1 MVRNANRRRRDAAAR
16 QVTCSRQNNTTDNS
30 QGLPTIQVPLIGE
43 LSDDNC
49 CRIGEVVSTGRT
61 PVLTALR
68 ELLSQGVNP
77 DAAAEIYRN
86 GVLALRVRSIQA
98 GAALTVS
105 EETDRPPRF
114 KRWKPLDLG
123 DGSPPAR
130 QIQNS
135 DLLPTEAAE

>member
-1 MVRNANRRRRDAAAR
+1 MVRKANRRSDAAAR
-16 QVTCSRQNNTTDNS
+16 KATCSRQNNTSENS
-30 QGLPTIQVPLIGE
+30 QGLSTTQVPLIGA
-43 LSDDNC
+43 LSADNC
-49 CRIGEVVSTGRT
+49 CRIGEVVSTGPT

-68 ELLSQGVNP
+68 DLLSQGVNP
-77 DAAAEIYRN
+77 DAAVEIHRN
-86 GVLALRVRSIQA
+86 GVLALRIRSIRA

-135 DLLPTEAAE
+135 DLLPMEAAE